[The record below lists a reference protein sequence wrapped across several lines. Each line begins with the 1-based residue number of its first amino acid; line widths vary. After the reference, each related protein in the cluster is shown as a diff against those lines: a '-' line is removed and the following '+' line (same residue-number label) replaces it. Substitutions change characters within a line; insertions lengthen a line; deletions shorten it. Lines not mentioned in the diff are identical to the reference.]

1 MYRNNQN
8 LFSVIAVLIAA
19 GLITGICSLFL
30 LLANQIGGSS
40 KVIAPALP
48 SPDAGVASLANNS
61 EEAGSEEAGSEEVAN
76 GQPSQWPSVV
86 LGAHTGSVLKVSAQL
101 IATAN
106 PLIASGSYDN
116 TVKIWNPESKETLSL
131 TQNGRVNDI
140 TFIPSSTPAGEADD
154 AQQGIQS
161 RRIAT
166 GSGSGEIKLWDVATG
181 TLTATVSGQSG
192 RIISLAVDS
201 AGTHIASGSSNGT
214 IQVWPLT
221 GNAASL
227 RTSQAKA
234 LVAVGPQ
241 INALAFHPTDSNVL
255 ISGDHDGIIQVWDLN
270 QAEPTLTLDGDID
283 RILGIAV
290 SSDGQYVASGSKDN
304 LIQIW
309 NLATGEQLQSIKGHD
324 FVVASVAFS
333 PDGQVLAS
341 GSYDESIKTW
351 DWAEAKELCTLNGH
365 SGFVHTVAFT
375 DGGNVLVSGGYDG
388 TVRTWNLTDAKN
400 QSCLVR

>member
-40 KVIAPALP
+40 KVIAPSISTADEAAVSNQNDSVATRDSDDASNSQA
-48 SPDAGVASLANNS
+48 SPWAST
-61 EEAGSEEAGSEEVAN
+61 
-76 GQPSQWPSVV
+76 V
-86 LGAHTGSVLKVSAQL
+86 LGSHTGSVLKVNAQL
-101 IATAN
+101 LSSVN

-131 TQNGRVNDI
+131 TQNGRVNDL
-140 TFIPSSTPAGEADD
+140 TFIPATTSAEETENV
-154 AQQGIQS
+154 QS

-166 GSGSGEIKLWDVATG
+166 GSGSGEIKLWDLETG
-181 TLTATVSGQSG
+181 DLTATVSGQAG
-192 RIISLAVDS
+192 RIISLAVDPN
-201 AGTHIASGSSNGT
+201 GTHIASGSSNGT

-221 GNAASL
+221 GNAASV
-227 RTSQAKA
+227 RTSQVKA
-234 LVAVGPQ
+234 LVTVGPQ

-255 ISGDHDGIIQVWDLN
+255 ISGDHDGIIQVWNLD
-270 QAEPTLTLDGDID
+270 QDEPTLTLDGDID
-283 RILGIAV
+283 RILGLAV

-309 NLATGEQLQSIKGHD
+309 NLTTGEQVQSIEGHD

-333 PDGQVLAS
+333 PDGQMLAS
-341 GSYDESIKTW
+341 GSYDESIKMW
-351 DWAEAKELCTLNGH
+351 DWAQAKELCTLNGH

-375 DGGNVLVSGGYDG
+375 DSGSVLVSGGYDG

-400 QSCLVR
+400 QGCLVR